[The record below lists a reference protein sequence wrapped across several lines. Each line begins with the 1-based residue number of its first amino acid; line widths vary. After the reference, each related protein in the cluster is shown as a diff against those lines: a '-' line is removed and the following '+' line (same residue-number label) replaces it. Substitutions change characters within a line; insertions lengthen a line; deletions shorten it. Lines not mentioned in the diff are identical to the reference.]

1 MKIPGML
8 YIFLSFTPWI
18 VYWIL
23 CGLGITFGIVI
34 SLIISLCLITP
45 QVYRRSFNL
54 MDVASIIYFSIA
66 FIGTYVFDMKVFI
79 EESGFI
85 GYLALTLMALIS
97 LIIKRPFTLQVSKRD
112 YPKIYWNS
120 KWFLL
125 VDNLITSIWCMIFL
139 TNMFI
144 FLLFTRPYTSIFSNT
159 LIAIGIVLSIILPLK
174 IPAYLAIREFKKYDW
189 SVRIDPKKPKKD
201 NEYDVIIIGSG
212 IGGLTCGALLSKRGY
227 KVLVLEQHY
236 QVGGYCSSF
245 KRNNFIFNT
254 GVENISGLWEKGPIN
269 YLLRELNLNKDDL
282 FVKNSIRII
291 FKGKAID
298 FNSLEGFIEALI
310 DMFPPKEKENIIA
323 FFDEARKAY
332 EECYREAEVY
342 GTPLP
347 VELIVK
353 VFGERKLLD
362 YPKEHPH
369 FYDWLNKTYKEK
381 LDEYF
386 TNEDLKSLLCA
397 LIGYIGACPD
407 GIYASSALTAVISYY
422 IYGGYYPK
430 GGTEFCK

>member
-1 MKIPGML
+1 
-8 YIFLSFTPWI
+8 
-18 VYWIL
+18 
-23 CGLGITFGIVI
+23 
-34 SLIISLCLITP
+34 
-45 QVYRRSFNL
+45 
-54 MDVASIIYFSIA
+54 
-66 FIGTYVFDMKVFI
+66 
-79 EESGFI
+79 
-85 GYLALTLMALIS
+85 
-97 LIIKRPFTLQVSKRD
+97 
-112 YPKIYWNS
+112 
-120 KWFLL
+120 
-125 VDNLITSIWCMIFL
+125 
-139 TNMFI
+139 MF
-144 FLLFTRPYTSIFSNT
+144 
-159 LIAIGIVLSIILPLK
+159 
-174 IPAYLAIREFKKYDW
+174 
-189 SVRIDPKKPKKD
+189 
-201 NEYDVIIIGSG
+201 
-212 IGGLTCGALLSKRGY
+212 
-227 KVLVLEQHY
+227 
-236 QVGGYCSSF
+236 
-245 KRNNFIFNT
+245 
-254 GVENISGLWEKGPIN
+254 
-269 YLLRELNLNKDDL
+269 
-282 FVKNSIRII
+282 
-291 FKGKAID
+291 
-298 FNSLEGFIEALI
+298 
-310 DMFPPKEKENIIA
+310 PKEKENIIA